1 MDKPFALLIEDDR
14 DIAALFRHVLDMA
27 GYHTEIAL
35 NGLEAMEMLSSGTPD
50 IVLLDLQLPGVS
62 GVDILKKMR
71 ADERLKTVPVV
82 VVTAYA
88 YFANSLPV
96 EPDLFLLK
104 PVDIHDLSNL
114 IQRLRSTKETMRE
127 EPYDKVTHLYTVSF
141 FSVRL
146 VFALERVKR
155 MDVERFG
162 ILFANLHPFEAM
174 QEKLGEEVFN
184 ALLRKMAD
192 QYKST
197 MRPTDTM
204 AWSEDGCF
212 LTLLEDIYNQD
223 VPVMVMKRVS
233 KELNNFLSQRELQN
247 NLQAQLGV
255 LSFVM
260 MAMKL
265 FKKSWTMLIM
275 PARLLRK
282 VPIPKNGYL
291 RAKNFENYKV
301 PESNK
306 LMINSVKKDRPQA
319 VF

>member
-35 NGLEAMEMLSSGTPD
+35 NGLEGMEMLTSETPD
-50 IVLLDLQLPGVS
+50 VVLLDLQLPGIS

-104 PVDIHDLSNL
+104 PVDIHDLSTL
-114 IQRLRSTKETMRE
+114 IQRLRSTKEAMHE

-141 FSVRL
+141 FSVRI
-146 VFALERVKR
+146 VFSLERVKR

-162 ILFANLHPFEAM
+162 ILFANLQPFVPIK
-174 QEKLGEEVFN
+174 EKLGPNVFN

-192 QYKST
+192 RYKST

-204 AWSEDGCF
+204 AWSEDGYF
-212 LTLLEDIYNQD
+212 LTLLEDVYNDD
-223 VPVMVMKRVS
+223 VPVMVSKRVE
-233 KELNNFLSQRELQN
+233 KELNTFLSQHELQN
-247 NLQAQLGV
+247 SLQAQLGV
-255 LSFVM
+255 VLCDDGYETVQEVLEDVKY
-260 MAMKL
+260 AR
-265 FKKSWTMLIM
+265 TLIAQN
-275 PARLLRK
+275 PKTEKRVFTRKELREMQK
-282 VPIPKNGYL
+282 V
-291 RAKNFENYKV
+291 
-301 PESNK
+301 
-306 LMINSVKKDRPQA
+306 
-319 VF
+319 

>member
-35 NGLEAMEMLSSGTPD
+35 NGLEAMEMLTSETPD
-50 IVLLDLQLPGVS
+50 VVLLDLQLPGIS

-104 PVDIHDLSNL
+104 PVDIHDLSTL
-114 IQRLRSTKETMRE
+114 IQRLRSTKEAMHE

-141 FSVRL
+141 FSVRI
-146 VFALERVKR
+146 VFSLERVKR

-162 ILFANLHPFEAM
+162 ILFANLQPFVPIK
-174 QEKLGEEVFN
+174 EKLGPNVFN

-192 QYKST
+192 RYKST

-204 AWSEDGCF
+204 AWSEDGYF
-212 LTLLEDIYNQD
+212 LTLLEDVYNDD
-223 VPVMVMKRVS
+223 VPVMVSKRVE
-233 KELNNFLSQRELQN
+233 KELNTFLSQHELQN
-247 NLQAQLGV
+247 SLQAQLGV
-255 LSFVM
+255 VLCDDGYETVQEVLEDVKY
-260 MAMKL
+260 AR
-265 FKKSWTMLIM
+265 TLIAQN
-275 PARLLRK
+275 PKTEKRVFTRKELREMQK
-282 VPIPKNGYL
+282 V
-291 RAKNFENYKV
+291 
-301 PESNK
+301 
-306 LMINSVKKDRPQA
+306 
-319 VF
+319 

>member
-35 NGLEAMEMLSSGTPD
+35 NGIEAMELLSSETPD
-50 IVLLDLQLPGVS
+50 IVLLDLQLPGIS

-71 ADERLKTVPVV
+71 ADERLSTVPVV

-104 PVDIHDLSNL
+104 PVDIHDLSTL
-114 IQRLRSTKETMRE
+114 IQRLRSTKEAMQE

-141 FSVRL
+141 FSVRI
-146 VFALERVKR
+146 VFSLERVKR

-162 ILFANLHPFEAM
+162 VLFANLHPYKAI
-174 QEKLGEEVFN
+174 QEKLGVDVLN

-192 QYKST
+192 RYKST

-204 AWSEDGCF
+204 AWSEDGYF
-212 LTLLEDIYNQD
+212 LTLLEDVYNED
-223 VPVMVMKRVS
+223 VPVMVSKRVE
-233 KELNNFLSQRELQN
+233 KELNNFLSQHDLQN
-247 NLQAQLGV
+247 SVQIQLGV
-255 LSFVM
+255 VLCDDRYETVQEVLDDVKY
-260 MAMKL
+260 ARA
-265 FKKSWTMLIM
+265 LIANN
-275 PARLLRK
+275 PKTEKRIFTRKELR
-282 VPIPKNGYL
+282 
-291 RAKNFENYKV
+291 E
-301 PESNK
+301 
-306 LMINSVKKDRPQA
+306 MQKD
-319 VF
+319 